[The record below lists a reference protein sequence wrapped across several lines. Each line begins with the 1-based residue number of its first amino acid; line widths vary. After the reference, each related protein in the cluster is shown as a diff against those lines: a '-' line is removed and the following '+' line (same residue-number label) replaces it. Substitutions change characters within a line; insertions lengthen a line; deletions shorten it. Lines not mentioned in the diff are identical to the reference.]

1 MKSAK
6 RIEQSLKN
14 ADLDISIDA
23 ATDRT
28 VLGGLVEKHKH
39 LTGTRPAV
47 GAAGA
52 RRLGTGLA
60 AAAVIAIMAAFSITR
75 HAPRQPEPVGVERQ
89 TASSIQMATALSL
102 ENAFRR
108 GGIEALDDQSRRA
121 FGMPREPSQRPSIK
135 KLLGELDAADTKAW
149 R

>member
-6 RIEQSLKN
+6 RIEQSLKH
-14 ADLDISIDA
+14 ADLDININA
-23 ATDRT
+23 AADRA
-28 VLGGLVEKHKH
+28 VLGSLVETQRK
-39 LTGTRPAV
+39 TAGTQPEA
-47 GAAGA
+47 GGTGA
-52 RRLGTGLA
+52 RRLRTGMA
-60 AAAVIAIMAAFSITR
+60 AAAVIAIIAALFISR
-75 HAPRQPEPVGVERQ
+75 HAPREPEPVSVEHR
-89 TASSIQMATALSL
+89 TASTVEMATALSL
-102 ENAFRR
+102 EKAFRR